1 MPAFPFS
8 FSNLAKVSPDVVKFV
23 RFVIDGGRINFV
35 NELTSICE
43 EFYYSRGFSLL
54 AGYLYLIFIV
64 HFFDGAEDNQ
74 VVSIFK
80 RFGIRLEINDRI
92 LSSVNIDSKF
102 RF

>member
-1 MPAFPFS
+1 MPAFSFS

-80 RFGIRLEINDRI
+80 RFGIRLEINDRR
-92 LSSVNIDSKF
+92 SVNIDSKF

>member
-8 FSNLAKVSPDVVKFV
+8 FSNLAKVSSDVVKFV

-35 NELTSICE
+35 NDSICE

-80 RFGIRLEINDRI
+80 RFGIRLEINDRR
-92 LSSVNIDSKF
+92 SVNIDSKF